1 MQDKQESALHRGVE
15 KRPFLNGYRF
25 RGGWKALASH
35 DRAPASRPAPGH
47 HDLAGPGPRPRAA
60 GRSWGSR
67 AAPGAYRLG
76 QRARPGLTFPEVPSP
91 STTIF
96 SCRSWLS
103 SSESD
108 MLSREPGL
116 PPPTPRGRGRKGRRR
131 GPGPGKGG
139 RAAVGAEPP
148 ARVPEPPPEKSAQ
161 ITRRAPS
168 CPPCRP
174 LPSLGAA
181 TPPSRD
187 VGRAPPASAPT
198 CAFRAPRP
206 GRPIRGPGRGE
217 TFEASRPDA
226 ALPTQGQ

>member
-1 MQDKQESALHRGVE
+1 MDIVSGEGGKLSPAMTERLLRARPQATTTWRARARG
-15 KRPFLNGYRF
+15 
-25 RGGWKALASH
+25 
-35 DRAPASRPAPGH
+35 
-47 HDLAGPGPRPRAA
+47 PRAA

-174 LPSLGAA
+174 LPSPRRGHAPFARRRTRPPSVCSNLRLPSPPAGPAHSRAWKGGDVRGEQARRGAA
-181 TPPSRD
+181 HAGTI
-187 VGRAPPASAPT
+187 GEW
-198 CAFRAPRP
+198 
-206 GRPIRGPGRGE
+206 RGVYH
-217 TFEASRPDA
+217 SN
-226 ALPTQGQ
+226 